1 MKYRLGVSCF
11 SVGYLE
17 VVESENLVAECSLHH
32 VQVYMDF
39 LEPCLAVLRQNVG
52 VSLLIKPVKKSSFKL
67 LRELIFV
74 ECFLFSPDFV

>member
-1 MKYRLGVSCF
+1 MPRVCSCRLGLFRWIWFSLLTYSQCHFFHVVKYRLGVSCF

-39 LEPCLAVLRQNVG
+39 FGAMPGGIEAKRRC
-52 VSLLIKPVKKSSFKL
+52 
-67 LRELIFV
+67 
-74 ECFLFSPDFV
+74 